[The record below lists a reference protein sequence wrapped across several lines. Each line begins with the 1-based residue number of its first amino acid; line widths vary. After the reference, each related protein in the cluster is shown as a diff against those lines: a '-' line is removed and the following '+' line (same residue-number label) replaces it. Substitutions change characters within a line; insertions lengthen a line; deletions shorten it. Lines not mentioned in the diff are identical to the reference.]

1 MDGFHKNINLLEKE
15 MATRIIVG
23 LIVLV
28 ALIQGLATVDSKGI
42 LPLALVVLGLIYAA
56 VAVDAEDATGY
67 LAVAIAVGA
76 AAQADVL
83 NGILV
88 IGSHLDAIV
97 DQIST
102 ALYAGVVTVLAKRI
116 GTRLK

>member
-1 MDGFHKNINLLEKE
+1 

-67 LAVAIAVGA
+67 PWLLLL
-76 AAQADVL
+76 Q
-83 NGILV
+83 
-88 IGSHLDAIV
+88 S
-97 DQIST
+97 
-102 ALYAGVVTVLAKRI
+102 ALPRKR
-116 GTRLK
+116 TC

>member
-1 MDGFHKNINLLEKE
+1 

-23 LIVLV
+23 LIVLI
-28 ALIQGLATVDSKGI
+28 ALVQGLASVDSKGI
-42 LPLALVVLGLIYAA
+42 LPFALVVLGLIYAA
-56 VAVDAEDATGY
+56 VAVEAEDATGY

-83 NGILV
+83 NSILG

-102 ALYAGVVTVLAKRI
+102 ALYAGVVTVLAQRI
-116 GTRLK
+116 INRLK

>member
-1 MDGFHKNINLLEKE
+1 

-23 LIVLV
+23 LIVLI
-28 ALIQGLATVDSKGI
+28 ALVQALASVDSKGI

-83 NGILV
+83 NGILG
-88 IGSHLDAIV
+88 IGSYLDAIV

-102 ALYAGVVTVLAKRI
+102 ALYAGVVTVLVQRTI
-116 GTRLK
+116 NRLK

>member
-1 MDGFHKNINLLEKE
+1 
-15 MATRIIVG
+15 MATRSIVG
-23 LIVLV
+23 LIVLI
-28 ALIQGLATVDSKGI
+28 ALVQGLASVDSKGI
-42 LPLALVVLGLIYAA
+42 LPFALVVLGLIYAA
-56 VAVDAEDATGY
+56 VAVEAEDATGY

-83 NGILV
+83 NGILG

-102 ALYAGVVTVLAKRI
+102 ALYAGVVTVLSKRAI
-116 GTRLK
+116 NRLK

>member
-1 MDGFHKNINLLEKE
+1 

-23 LIVLV
+23 LIVLI
-28 ALIQGLATVDSKGI
+28 ALVQGLASVDSKGI
-42 LPLALVVLGLIYAA
+42 LPFALVVLGLIYAA
-56 VAVDAEDATGY
+56 VAVEAEDATGY

-83 NGILV
+83 NGILG
-88 IGSHLDAIV
+88 IGSYLDAIV

-102 ALYAGVVTVLAKRI
+102 ALYAGVVTVLSKRAI
-116 GTRLK
+116 NRLK

>member
-1 MDGFHKNINLLEKE
+1 

-23 LIVLV
+23 LIVLI
-28 ALIQGLATVDSKGI
+28 ALVQGLASVDSKGI
-42 LPLALVVLGLIYAA
+42 LPFALVVLGLIYAA
-56 VAVDAEDATGY
+56 VAVEAEDATGY

-83 NGILV
+83 NGILG
-88 IGSHLDAIV
+88 IGSYLDAIV

-102 ALYAGVVTVLAKRI
+102 ALYAGVVTVLAQRTI
-116 GTRLK
+116 NRLK